1 MPDFV
6 RDVPALDAAAPVAEM
21 QRAMDAG
28 DTTSVALTSH
38 YRTRIDELNPVLHA
52 VITVDPDAHAQAEA
66 SDERRAR
73 GAALGPLDGI
83 PVLVKDNV
91 QVAGMPTTAGS
102 PALLDAAA
110 PDAFI
115 VTRLR
120 AAGAVI
126 LGKANLSEWA
136 NFRSTHS
143 SSGWS
148 TLGGQTA
155 NPYALD
161 RSPSGSSSG
170 SAVAVAA
177 GLAPLSVG
185 TETDGSIVSPSSA
198 CGIVGI
204 KPTAGLVSRTGIIP
218 ISPVQDTAGP
228 MAATVADAAALL
240 SVLAAADPQD
250 PAVELPEFLSER
262 TGGSLDYTTFLD
274 ASSLDGARIGVWRA
288 GSAAASAATQ
298 AVLDSV
304 VACLR
309 QLGAVVIDPVELPG
323 VDSIVEP
330 EWTALK
336 YEFKYGINAYLK
348 YLAASGGAGSG
359 VPGSLA
365 ELIDFNRRN
374 AAMVLSRFGQ
384 EIFEQSQATSGD
396 LADPAY
402 LDVRGAATRL
412 AIAALEAPVHEHELD
427 AIAWLTG
434 TPAWLTDYV
443 LGDHE
448 VFGSA
453 RPAAVAGWPSITV
466 PAGQVSG
473 LPVGVTLTGPR
484 WSEPRLIAFGYAF
497 EQATTARRPPTL
509 ARSISAPGRP
519 PELSHSG
526 RSGR

>member
-6 RDVPALDAAAPVAEM
+6 RDIPALGAAAPVAAM
-21 QRAMDAG
+21 RRAMDAG
-28 DTTSVALTSH
+28 ETTSVALTSH
-38 YRTRIDELNPVLHA
+38 FLSRIDELNPVLHA
-52 VITVDPDAHAQAEA
+52 VITIDPQAHAQAAA

-73 GAALGPLDGI
+73 GGARGPLDGI

-102 PALLDAAA
+102 PALLDAQP

-115 VTRLR
+115 VARLR

-148 TLGGQTA
+148 TLGGQAA

-177 GLAPLSVG
+177 GLAPLAVG

-240 SVLAAADPQD
+240 SVLAGADPQD
-250 PAVELPEFLSER
+250 PAVEVPATFS
-262 TGGSLDYTTFLD
+262 GSLDYTSFLD
-274 ASSLDGARIGVWRA
+274 PGALDGARIGIWRA
-288 GSAAASAATQ
+288 GSAGASAATQ
-298 AVLDSV
+298 AVLDA
-304 VACLR
+304 VAARLPK
-309 QLGAVVIDPVELPG
+309 LGATVIDPVDLPG

-336 YEFKYGINAYLK
+336 YEFKYGINAYLR
-348 YLAASGGAGSG
+348 YLAANGEAGYG

-396 LADPAY
+396 LADPEY
-402 LDVRGAATRL
+402 LDVRGTSTRL
-412 AIAALEAPVHEHELD
+412 AVTALEAPMRAHKLD

-448 VFGSA
+448 VFGTA
-453 RPAAVAGWPSITV
+453 RAAAVAGWPSITV
-466 PAGQVSG
+466 PAGQVCG
-473 LPVGVTLTGPR
+473 LPVGVTLTSPR
-484 WSEPRLIAFGYAF
+484 WSEPRLIALAYAF
-497 EQATTARRPPTL
+497 EQATAARQPPALAPSVTAGA
-509 ARSISAPGRP
+509 ARA
-519 PELSHSG
+519 
-526 RSGR
+526 

>member
-1 MPDFV
+1 MPDFA
-6 RDVPALDAAAPVAEM
+6 RGVPALGDPASVAAM
-21 QRAMDAG
+21 RRAMDAG
-28 DTTSVALTSH
+28 ETTSVALTSH
-38 YRTRIDELNPVLHA
+38 YRSRIDELNPVLHA
-52 VITVDPDAHAQAEA
+52 VITIDPEAHAQAAA

-73 GAALGPLDGI
+73 GAARGPLDGI

-102 PALLDAAA
+102 PALLDAQP

-115 VTRLR
+115 VARLR

-148 TLGGQTA
+148 TLGGQAA

-177 GLAPLSVG
+177 GLTPLAIG

-240 SVLAAADPQD
+240 SVLAGADPQD
-250 PAVELPEFLSER
+250 PAVEVPADLVRIPRLHQLPRSWRAWRRQDRDLAGRVVRRER
-262 TGGSLDYTTFLD
+262 RHPG
-274 ASSLDGARIGVWRA
+274 GARRRRGVP
-288 GSAAASAATQ
+288 AAAGRGRHRPGGPAGHRQHRAARVDRAEIRVQ
-298 AVLDSV
+298 VRHQRV
-304 VACLR
+304 PEV
-309 QLGAVVIDPVELPG
+309 PG
-323 VDSIVEP
+323 
-330 EWTALK
+330 
-336 YEFKYGINAYLK
+336 GHR
-348 YLAASGGAGSG
+348 GAGDG

-384 EIFEQSQATSGD
+384 EIFEQSQATTGD
-396 LADPAY
+396 LADPEY
-402 LDVRGAATRL
+402 LDVRGTATRL
-412 AIAALEAPVHEHELD
+412 AVAALEAPMREHDLD

-434 TPAWLTDYV
+434 TPGLADGLR
-443 LGDHE
+443 
-448 VFGSA
+448 A
-453 RPAAVAGWPSITV
+453 R
-466 PAGQVSG
+466 
-473 LPVGVTLTGPR
+473 GP
-484 WSEPRLIAFGYAF
+484 
-497 EQATTARRPPTL
+497 
-509 ARSISAPGRP
+509 
-519 PELSHSG
+519 
-526 RSGR
+526 